1 MTPTWGTEVL
11 VPLKEIYESRIPEG
25 YRREII
31 LLTDGQIGNEFE
43 VMEIVKKGDQGS
55 RLFTV
60 GIGYGPNEYFIRQLT
75 RAAKGTSEL
84 VSPGERVEPKILRLF
99 KQVMSERM
107 DDLRIDWGSEN
118 LQAEQAPFKPVLFT
132 REAMSIFT
140 RVKENLKA
148 PGEIPVSFG
157 AGKNRKECS
166 IPIQEVK
173 GEGTPVHLL
182 WARERIRDLEEKT
195 GEGFE
200 KGSRQMERKEMLEK
214 QIRNEIIRISRDF
227 GILSKETS
235 FVAVETRTADEKT
248 KGDVLLRKVPVM
260 LTKGWGGVKFAAK
273 SSVPAGRGAMYDSMA
288 SSYDLDSCTDERI
301 PLYKRIGRVLH

>member
-1 MTPTWGTEVL
+1 M
-11 VPLKEIYESRIPEG
+11 
-25 YRREII
+25 
-31 LLTDGQIGNEFE
+31 TDGQIGNESE
-43 VMEIVKKGDQGS
+43 VMELVKKGDQGS

-75 RAAKGTSEL
+75 RLAGGTSEL
-84 VSPGERVEPKILRLF
+84 VAPGERIEPKILRLF

-107 DDLRIDWGSEN
+107 DDLRIDWGSGN
-118 LQAEQAPFKPVLFT
+118 LQAEQAPFNPVLFT
-132 REAMSIFT
+132 RGTMSVFA

-148 PGEIPVSFG
+148 PGEIPVSFR
-157 AGKNRKECS
+157 AGKNRKEWS

-173 GEGTPVHLL
+173 GEGAPVHLL

-200 KGSRQMERKEMLEK
+200 KGSRQTERKEMRKSRSGMRSSGL
-214 QIRNEIIRISRDF
+214 SRDF

-260 LTKGWGGVKFAAK
+260 LTKGWGGVRWTFRK
-273 SSVPAGRGAMYDSMA
+273 SSVRAGE
-288 SSYDLDSCTDERI
+288 SSAN
-301 PLYKRIGRVLH
+301 VQ